1 LSDGM
6 FCAIICNEFGVR
18 CFFLKNITLD
28 CAIYRLSMVITAFH
42 L

>member
-6 FCAIICNEFGVR
+6 FCAIFCNEFGVR
-18 CFFLKNITLD
+18 CFFFEKHNFGL
-28 CAIYRLSMVITAFH
+28 RH